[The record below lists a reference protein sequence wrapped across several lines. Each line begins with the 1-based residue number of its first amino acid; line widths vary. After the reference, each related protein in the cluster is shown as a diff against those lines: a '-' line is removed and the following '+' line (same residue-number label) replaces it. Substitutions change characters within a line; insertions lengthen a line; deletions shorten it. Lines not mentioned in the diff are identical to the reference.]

1 MHREGGSRGDLPFFC
16 LAGCEVPRAKTR
28 VAIAGASGYT
38 GVELLRLLL
47 RHPGVQITAVTSE
60 TSQGKPVSAVFPGL
74 TGYAELEF
82 QQLEPRGLAAAA
94 EVVFLALPHT
104 TSAAVAAPLLEAG
117 CRVIDLSADFRLR
130 DPRLYQQWY
139 RVAHPAPALLREA
152 VYGLPEVYRDAIR
165 QARLVAVPGCY
176 PTGALLGLLPIVRE
190 GEVDLDSII
199 VNAASGTSGAGRK
212 PDLPLHFAE
221 ANENFKA
228 YAVASHR
235 HTPEMEQELSRLT
248 GRAVAVSFTP
258 HLVPMTRGI
267 LSTMYIQTTTPVEP
281 ARLHLRFQQAYK
293 GEPFVRVLPLGAFPE
308 TKQVWGSNYCD
319 IGVTV
324 DQRTR
329 RAIIITAIDNLVK
342 GAAGQAVQ
350 AMNVMMGFDEI
361 LGLTEPPLFP

>member
-1 MHREGGSRGDLPFFC
+1 MPLQ
-16 LAGCEVPRAKTR
+16 KIR

-47 RHPGVQITAVTSE
+47 RHAGVKISAVTSE
-60 TSQGKPVSAVFPGL
+60 SYEGKQASTVFPGL
-74 TGYAELEF
+74 AGYIDLEF
-82 QQLEPRGLAAAA
+82 QRLEPQGLASVA
-94 EVVFLALPHT
+94 ELAFLALPHT
-104 TSAAVAAPLLEAG
+104 ASAATAATLLAAG

-139 RVAHPAPALLREA
+139 KVAHPVPALLQKA
-152 VYGLPEVYRDAIR
+152 VYGLPEMYRDAIR

-176 PTGALLGLLPIVRE
+176 PTGALLGLAPVVRQ
-190 GEVDLDSII
+190 GHIDLDSII

-212 PDLPLHFAE
+212 PDLPLHFSE

-235 HTPEMEQELSRLT
+235 HTPEIEQELSRLT
-248 GRAVAVSFTP
+248 GREVAVSFTP

-267 LSTMYIQTTTPVEP
+267 LSTIYVRPTSPMESEG
-281 ARLHLRFQQAYK
+281 LHLLFQQAYK
-293 GEPFVRVLPLGAFPE
+293 GEPFLRVLPLGSFPE

-319 IGVTV
+319 IGVAV

-350 AMNVMMGFDEI
+350 AMNLMIGFDET

>member
-1 MHREGGSRGDLPFFC
+1 MPDLPFC
-16 LAGCEVPRAKTR
+16 LSGCEVPSGKIR

-47 RHPGVQITAVTSE
+47 RHAGVKISAVTSE
-60 TSQGKPVSAVFPGL
+60 SYEGKSVSAVFPGL
-74 TGYAELEF
+74 TGHVEF
-82 QQLEPRGLAAAA
+82 AFQRLEPRGLASVA

-104 TSAAVAAPLLEAG
+104 TSAATAATLLEAG
-117 CRVIDLSADFRLR
+117 CRVIDLSADFRLK
-130 DPRLYQQWY
+130 DPRVYQRWY
-139 RVAHPAPALLREA
+139 KVAHPVPALLSEA
-152 VYGLPEVYRDAIR
+152 VYGLPEMYRDAIR

-176 PTGALLGLLPIVRE
+176 PTGALLGLAPVVRQ
-190 GEVDLDSII
+190 GDIDLDSII
-199 VNAASGTSGAGRK
+199 VNAASGISGAGRK
-212 PDLPLHFAE
+212 LDLPLHFSE
-221 ANENFKA
+221 ANENVKA

-248 GRAVAVSFTP
+248 GREVAVSFTP

-267 LSTMYIQTTTPVEP
+267 LSTIYARTVSPMEP
-281 ARLHLRFQQAYK
+281 EGLHHLFQQAYK
-293 GEPFVRVLPLGAFPE
+293 GEPFVRVLPFGSFPE

-319 IGVTV
+319 IGVAM

-350 AMNVMMGFDEI
+350 AMNVMMGFDET
-361 LGLTEPPLFP
+361 LGLTEPPFFP